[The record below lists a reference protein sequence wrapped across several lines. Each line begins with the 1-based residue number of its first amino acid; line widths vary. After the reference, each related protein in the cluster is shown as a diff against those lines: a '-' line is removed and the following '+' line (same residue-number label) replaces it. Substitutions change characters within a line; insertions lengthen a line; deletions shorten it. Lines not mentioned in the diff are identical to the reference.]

1 MKANVGSIDQAVR
14 VIVGLALIVATLVG
28 AIGLWGWI
36 GILPL
41 LTGSF
46 RFCPAYIPFGISIC
60 KTSK

>member
-1 MKANVGSIDQAVR
+1 MLEQLLSSYQTFMEISKSNPV
-14 VIVGLALIVATLVG
+14 VAG

-46 RFCPAYIPFGISIC
+46 RFCPAYIPFGISTC

>member
-14 VIVGLALIVATLVG
+14 IIVGLALIAATVVG

-36 GILPL
+36 GIVPV

-46 RFCPAYIPFGISIC
+46 RFCPAYMPFGISTC

>member
-14 VIVGLALIVATLVG
+14 VIVGLSLIVATLVG

-36 GILPL
+36 GIVPL

-46 RFCPAYIPFGISIC
+46 RFCPAYMPFGISTC
-60 KTSK
+60 RTPK

>member
-14 VIVGLALIVATLVG
+14 IIVGLALIAATVVG

-41 LTGSF
+41 STGSF
-46 RFCPAYIPFGISIC
+46 RFCPAYIPFGISTC

>member
-14 VIVGLALIVATLVG
+14 IIVGLALIAATVVG

-46 RFCPAYIPFGISIC
+46 RFCPAYIPFGISTC
-60 KTSK
+60 KTST

>member
-46 RFCPAYIPFGISIC
+46 RFCPAYIPFGISTC

>member
-14 VIVGLALIVATLVG
+14 IIVGLALIAATVVG

-36 GILPL
+36 GIVLL

-46 RFCPAYIPFGISIC
+46 RFCPAYMPFGISTC

>member
-28 AIGLWGWI
+28 AVGLWGWI

-46 RFCPAYIPFGISIC
+46 RFCPAYIPFGISTC

>member
-14 VIVGLALIVATLVG
+14 IIVGLALIAATVVG

-41 LTGSF
+41 LTGGF
-46 RFCPAYIPFGISIC
+46 RFCPAYIPFGISTC

>member
-41 LTGSF
+41 LTGSL
-46 RFCPAYIPFGISIC
+46 RFWPGYIPFGISKW